1 MVEKYTIRTDLA
13 MEQKERFESDHV
25 EVSGVVLEEEYDEE
39 REIKITTVRIE
50 TENGAK
56 MMGKPVGTYLTL
68 EVPDMASA
76 DDGYHREISETLAG
90 FLEKYVENEADLV
103 YYTVKVYQE
112 TGGLLVTSHSNS
124 AFSKDMQYEIETDA
138 EITKEDISVQWQT
151 LSGETTD
158 SQKNQFGLAVVTVSA
173 EGAVID
179 QRVISFV
186 GGAVERIADA
196 VNPQ

>member
-1 MVEKYTIRTDLA
+1 MKKWMCMLLVCVFLLVGCGGQNDPTANDTETDMEANLIYENTI
-13 MEQKERFESDHV
+13 SP
-25 EVSGVVLEEEYDEE
+25 
-39 REIKITTVRIE
+39 
-50 TENGAK
+50 N
-56 MMGKPVGTYLTL
+56 
-68 EVPDMASA
+68 
-76 DDGYHREISETLAG
+76 
-90 FLEKYVENEADLV
+90 EKYVENEEDLV
-103 YYTVKVYQE
+103 YYTVKVYRE

>member
-1 MVEKYTIRTDLA
+1 MKKWMCMLLVFVLLLVGCGGGTDTADNDTETDMEANLIYENTI
-13 MEQKERFESDHV
+13 SP
-25 EVSGVVLEEEYDEE
+25 
-39 REIKITTVRIE
+39 
-50 TENGAK
+50 N
-56 MMGKPVGTYLTL
+56 
-68 EVPDMASA
+68 
-76 DDGYHREISETLAG
+76 
-90 FLEKYVENEADLV
+90 EKYVENEEDLV
-103 YYTVKVYQE
+103 YYTVKVYRE

-138 EITKEDISVQWQT
+138 DTTKEDIIVQWQT

-158 SQKNQFGLAVVTVSA
+158 SQKNQFGLADVTVSA

-179 QRVISFV
+179 RRVISFV

>member
-1 MVEKYTIRTDLA
+1 MKKWMCMLLVFVLLLVGCGGQTDTADNDTETDMEANLIYENTI
-13 MEQKERFESDHV
+13 SP
-25 EVSGVVLEEEYDEE
+25 
-39 REIKITTVRIE
+39 
-50 TENGAK
+50 N
-56 MMGKPVGTYLTL
+56 
-68 EVPDMASA
+68 
-76 DDGYHREISETLAG
+76 
-90 FLEKYVENEADLV
+90 EKYVENEEDLV
-103 YYTVKVYQE
+103 YYTVKVYRE

-138 EITKEDISVQWQT
+138 DITKEDITVQWQT

-158 SQKNQFGLAVVTVSA
+158 SQKNQFGLADVTVSA

-179 QRVISFV
+179 RRVISFV

>member
-90 FLEKYVENEADLV
+90 FLEKYVENEEDLV
-103 YYTVKVYQE
+103 YYTIKVYRE
-112 TGGLLVTSHSNS
+112 SGGLLVTSHSNS
-124 AFSKDMQYEIETDA
+124 AFSKDMQYEVKTDA
-138 EITKEDISVQWQT
+138 VITEENVAVQWQT

-158 SQKNQFGLAVVTVSA
+158 SRKNQFGLAVVTVSA

-186 GGAVERIADA
+186 GGAVERITDA
-196 VNPQ
+196 VNP

>member
-1 MVEKYTIRTDLA
+1 MKKWMCMLLVFVFLLVGCGGQNDKADNDTKPDLEANLLYENTI
-13 MEQKERFESDHV
+13 SP
-25 EVSGVVLEEEYDEE
+25 
-39 REIKITTVRIE
+39 
-50 TENGAK
+50 N
-56 MMGKPVGTYLTL
+56 
-68 EVPDMASA
+68 
-76 DDGYHREISETLAG
+76 
-90 FLEKYVENEADLV
+90 EKYVENEEDLV
-103 YYTVKVYQE
+103 YYTVKVYRE
-112 TGGLLVTSHSNS
+112 SGGLLV
-124 AFSKDMQYEIETDA
+124 
-138 EITKEDISVQWQT
+138 SVQWQT

>member
-1 MVEKYTIRTDLA
+1 MKKWMLILFVFLLVGCGGQTDTADKDTEADLEANLLYENTI
-13 MEQKERFESDHV
+13 SP
-25 EVSGVVLEEEYDEE
+25 
-39 REIKITTVRIE
+39 
-50 TENGAK
+50 N
-56 MMGKPVGTYLTL
+56 
-68 EVPDMASA
+68 
-76 DDGYHREISETLAG
+76 
-90 FLEKYVENEADLV
+90 EKYVENEEDLV
-103 YYTVKVYQE
+103 YYTVKVYRE

-138 EITKEDISVQWQT
+138 DITKEDIAVQWQT

-158 SQKNQFGLAVVTVSA
+158 RQGNQFGLAVVTVSA

-186 GGAVERIADA
+186 GGAVERIADT